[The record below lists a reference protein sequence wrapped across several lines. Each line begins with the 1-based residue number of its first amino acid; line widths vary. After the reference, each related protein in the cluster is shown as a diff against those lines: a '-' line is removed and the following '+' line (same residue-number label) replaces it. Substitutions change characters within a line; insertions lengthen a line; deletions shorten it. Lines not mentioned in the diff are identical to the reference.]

1 MACRVIVRWVGLSL
15 LLSWWATW
23 ALVGAGPARAS
34 VEPQP
39 FAPQPPDDLR
49 FQRLSLEHGL
59 SQNSVYAIL
68 QDQRGFLWFATQD
81 GLNRYDG
88 YDFQVYKSTPGRNS
102 LAHNFVRALVQD
114 PAGDLWIGTDAGGLD
129 RFDPETGVFIH
140 YQNTP
145 GDSHSLSSNHVRALW
160 LDRQGMLWVGS
171 LGGLDR
177 LAPDGDR
184 FVRYPLSN
192 DNVWSLWEDRDGI
205 LWVGTEGGLHRLDR
219 QQGTVTV
226 YRHHAADPA
235 SLSSDAVWTIYED
248 HGGDLWVG
256 TADGLNR
263 YDRQRDAFI
272 RYRYAVGDPHSLS
285 HDAVRAIFEDQ
296 DGVLWVGSEAGL
308 NRFDRADQR
317 FQRYLNDLSDAQS
330 LSSNWIQ
337 AIYQDREGGLWFGAH
352 GGGLSKLDRS
362 TTQFAHYRAGA
373 AAFDSL
379 SSNLV
384 WSILQ
389 DSDGVVWVGTGGG
402 GLNKLYP
409 DTGVFVTYRHSNNNP
424 YSLGAD
430 AVRAIAQDLDGA
442 LWIGTESAGLD
453 RFDHLRGKFI
463 HYRHDPADPATLSH
477 DAIRSLYVDRDGR
490 LWVGTLGGGLDRLDP
505 GSQRFVHYAPDSQ
518 NPYSL
523 SDGAVW
529 AIYQDRAGVLWVGA
543 GAGGLN
549 RLDLQDA
556 TMLDGAAARFVR
568 YQADSQ
574 NSRSLSN
581 NSVLSICEDQAGVLW
596 VGTFGGGLN
605 RFDRQSETFTHY
617 READGLPNDVVYGI
631 LEDEQGYLWLSTNK
645 GLSRFDPRTETFR
658 NFDVGDGLQSNEFNA
673 GAYHKSLDGQMFF
686 GGVNGFNAFYPDEL
700 VENTFI
706 PPLVLT
712 RLTQGGVEIQ
722 SELAV
727 EHLSEVTLHWPN
739 NFFEFEYAAL
749 SYARPDKNRY
759 AYKLEGLDKDWN
771 EVGAQRFGRYTNLPG
786 GAFTLRIRGSNGD
799 GVWNEEGLA
808 LRIVV
813 VPPFW
818 ERGWF
823 RGGVALLLV
832 GLVVGGYQWRV
843 RGIAR
848 RNRELERQVQ
858 ERTRTLEQ
866 RTRESERR
874 QQELEALYRADAEL
888 HRRLSLDEVLE
899 GLVEMAIEILR
910 ADKSALLTWDAKGER
925 LGVRVARGYR
935 PETLDQMTFA
945 PGEGTPGRVV
955 ASGEP
960 VIVQDA
966 RADPRIS
973 RRATIIEP
981 EHIHSFMQVP
991 IRIGHHIFGVFSA
1004 DYTRPHAFDENDRR
1018 LFLALA
1024 QRAALAIDTA
1034 QLYER
1039 TQELVV
1045 LEERQRLARDLHD
1058 AVTQTLFSATLIAE
1072 ALPKLWEV
1080 DPDQG
1085 RELLGELRQL
1095 SRGALAEMRALLL
1108 ELRPA
1113 ALIETSLPDLLHQL
1127 ADAAAGREDIQVQV
1141 RVEGYCPLPPDV
1153 HVALYRIAQ
1162 EALNNVVKH
1171 AQAHHAVVS
1180 LCCQD
1185 RRVELEV
1192 SDDGC
1197 GFDPAAVQPDH
1208 LGLGII
1214 RERAR
1219 DIGAYL
1225 AINSQPG
1232 QGTTVTAVWTKDQ

>member
-1 MACRVIVRWVGLSL
+1 MTIPARRRAIIRRIAVWL
-15 LLSWWATW
+15 LLGWLA
-23 ALVGAGPARAS
+23 AARLIGAPPARAS

-88 YDFQVYKSTPGRNS
+88 YDFQVYKSAPGRNS
-102 LAHNFVRALVQD
+102 LAHNFVRVLIQD
-114 PAGDLWIGTDAGGLD
+114 PSGELWVGTDAGGLD
-129 RFDPETGVFIH
+129 RFDPVSATFVH
-140 YQNTP
+140 YRNAT
-145 GDSHSLSSNHVRALW
+145 GDSHSLSSDRVRALY
-160 LDRQGMLWVGS
+160 LDRDGGLWVGT
-171 LGGLDR
+171 LDGGLNRFDR
-177 LAPDGDR
+177 DTNR
-184 FVRYPLSN
+184 FERFDLSN
-192 DNVWSLWEDRDGI
+192 DDVWSILEDHSGV

-219 QQGTVTV
+219 EQGTVTV
-226 YRHHAADPA
+226 YRHHAADPT
-235 SLSSDAVWTIYED
+235 SLSNDAVWTIYED
-248 HGGDLWVG
+248 HEGDLWVG
-256 TADGLNR
+256 TAGGLNR
-263 YDRQRDAFI
+263 YDRQRDVFV
-272 RYRYAVGDPHSLS
+272 RYRSTLGDPHSLS

-308 NRFDRADQR
+308 NRFDRANQR
-317 FQRYLNDLSDAQS
+317 FQRYFNDLSDAQS
-330 LSSNWIQ
+330 LSGNWVQ
-337 AIYQDREGGLWFGAH
+337 AIYQDREGGLWFGTH
-352 GGGLSKLDRS
+352 GSGLSKLDRS
-362 TTQFAHYRAGA
+362 TTQFVHYRAAA

-379 SSNLV
+379 SHNLI

-389 DSDGVVWVGTGGG
+389 DSAGVVWVGTGGG

-409 DTGVFVTYRHSNNNP
+409 DTGVFVTYRRNANNP

-430 AVRAIAQDLDGA
+430 AVRAIAQDLDGV

-453 RFDHLRGKFI
+453 RFDDLRGKFV
-463 HYRHDPADPATLSH
+463 HYLHNPADPASLSH

-505 GSQRFVHYAPDSQ
+505 GSQRFIHYAPDPQ

-523 SDGAVW
+523 SDGAIW
-529 AIYQDRAGVLWVGA
+529 AIYQDRAGVVWVGT

-549 RLDLQDA
+549 RLDPQD
-556 TMLDGAAARFVR
+556 DARLVR

-574 NSRSLSN
+574 NPRSLSH
-581 NSVLSICEDQAGVLW
+581 NSVLAICEDQAGALW

-605 RFDRQSETFTHY
+605 KFDRESETFTHY

-631 LEDEQGYLWLSTNK
+631 LEDGQGYLWLSTNK

-658 NFDVGDGLQSNEFNA
+658 NFDAGDGLQSNEFNA

-686 GGVNGFNAFYPDEL
+686 GGVNGFNAFYPDQL
-700 VENTFI
+700 VENSFI

-712 RLTQGGVEIQ
+712 HLTQGGVEIH
-722 SELAV
+722 SDVAV

-786 GAFTLRIRGSNGD
+786 GAFTLRIRGSNDD
-799 GVWNEEGLA
+799 GVWNEQGLA
-808 LRIVV
+808 LKIVV
-813 VPPFW
+813 VPPLW

-823 RGGVALLLV
+823 RGGIALLLA
-832 GLVVGGYQWRV
+832 GLVIGGYQWRV

-899 GLVEMAIEILR
+899 GLVEIAIEILR
-910 ADKSALLTWDAKGER
+910 ADKSSLLTWDAQNER
-925 LGVRVARGYR
+925 LIVQVARGYR

-966 RADPRIS
+966 RTDPRIS
-973 RRATIIEP
+973 RHATIIEP

-991 IRIGHHIFGVFSA
+991 IRIGSHIFGVFSA

-1018 LFLALA
+1018 LFMALA

-1045 LEERQRLARDLHD
+1045 VEERQRLARDLHD

-1113 ALIETSLPDLLHQL
+1113 ALIETSLLDLLHQL

-1141 RVEGYCPLPPDV
+1141 RVQGYCPLPPDV

-1171 AQAHHAVVS
+1171 AQARRAVVS

-1185 RRVELEV
+1185 RQVELEV

-1219 DIGAYL
+1219 DIGAVL
-1225 AINSQPG
+1225 SVESQPG
-1232 QGTTVTAVWTKDQ
+1232 QGTTVTAVWTRDQ